1 MRKLIPFI
9 LAATVVI
16 SATIPMQSAITQQQ
30 AIQAV
35 RNFIG
40 DQNAQV
46 SMTPGVT
53 EMTTS
58 TPSESFLDFWDDN
71 NPYYDLT
78 SGNYQYFVDGNSGLI
93 RTVIVT
99 SDLNVY
105 PADALNCET
114 MWARYSMMPRNHMQQ
129 PSSDTWVLRFPDGS
143 WDPSVQLSF
152 SRTDGGLVDQV
163 TAFYTPVA
171 STRPTITVTI
181 KQAISIAKT
190 IAGSYAWQGED
201 EIVYT
206 YPYFDMEDAD
216 GVDWRTNDQGLPE
229 PVYTITFIVSSDP
242 TVSAAWINSES
253 SHGMM
258 DCATFIVYVN
268 AANGSIVY
276 SDGSEYL
283 CSSETTGV
291 KADTGLIGKQKSAR
305 LVPFTTLQ
313 ALAGNH
319 KLAATKGTKLLLI
332 NGKRMALPGRVISI
346 KNRLY
351 LPWQALNYIPGVKA
365 TYKAELNSLAIST
378 TGKSVAVKMPVGKS
392 VSTPAVK
399 KAK

>member
-1 MRKLIPFI
+1 MRRLISVVVTTI
-9 LAATVVI
+9 IALTVV
-16 SATIPMQSAITQQQ
+16 MQTQAVITQPQ

-35 RNFIG
+35 KDFIG
-40 DQNAQV
+40 NQQAQV
-46 SMTPGVT
+46 IMTPGVT
-53 EMTTS
+53 EMTIS
-58 TPSESFLDFWDDN
+58 TPMGSFLNFWADN

-114 MWARYSMMPRNHMQQ
+114 MWTRYSMMPRSQMQQ
-129 PSSDTWVLRFPDGS
+129 QSTDTWVLRFPDGS

-163 TAFYTPVA
+163 TAFYTPVS
-171 STRPTITVTI
+171 STRPTITVTQQ
-181 KQAISIAKT
+181 QAIYIAQT
-190 IAGSYAWQGED
+190 IAGSYAWQDED

-206 YPYFDMEDAD
+206 YPYFDIEDTD
-216 GVDWRTNDQGLPE
+216 GVDWRTNELGLPE
-229 PVYTITFIVSSDP
+229 PIYTITFIVSSDP
-242 TVSAAWINSES
+242 TVNASWINSDPP
-253 SHGMM
+253 HGMM
-258 DCATFIVYVN
+258 NCATFVVFVN

-276 SDGSEYL
+276 SSGSEYA
-283 CSSETTGV
+283 SFSEPTGV
-291 KADTGLIGKQKSAR
+291 KAATGLIGKQKAAR

-313 ALAGNH
+313 SLAGPH
-319 KLAATKGTKLLLI
+319 KLIATTGTKLFHVD
-332 NGKRMALPGRVISI
+332 GKPIPLPGRVISI

-365 TYKAELNSLAIST
+365 TYNAKVNSLSIST
-378 TGKSVAVKMPVGKS
+378 TVQPKAVKISVGKG